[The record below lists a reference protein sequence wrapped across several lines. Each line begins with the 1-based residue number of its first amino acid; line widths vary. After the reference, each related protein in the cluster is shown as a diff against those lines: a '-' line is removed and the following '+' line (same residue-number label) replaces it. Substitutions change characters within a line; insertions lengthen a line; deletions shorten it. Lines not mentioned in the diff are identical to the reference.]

1 MVKGVGKMSRRRLV
15 SAVAIAFLFV
25 ALARARKPGDP
36 LKPGYNLYSRQQDIQ
51 IGKIQAAQVK
61 LHYPV
66 VSNEF
71 LQGYIRRIGQ
81 RLAATPE
88 AIQSEFPFE
97 FTLLNVPA
105 VNAFALPGGP
115 MFVFTG
121 LVKSTANEAQLAAVM
136 AHEMSHVILRHGTHE
151 LSKKQAT
158 GFGAALAAALG
169 TAALGNQAGLAQL
182 TRLGLGMGENSLILH
197 FSREAE
203 SEADLLG
210 SHLMAESGYDPMQ
223 MARFFETLS
232 QSGGSGLQFF
242 SDHPNPDNR
251 QHAIEQEAQGL
262 PKRQYGYETGEFERA
277 KLEVNELPLAG
288 RGASLPSAPLPPQ
301 MVPASEWKTT
311 RVKSYQVLLP
321 ANWNAYGNAD
331 SNALIIAPTGGVTRT
346 KSGAIDLGFG
356 AMIDYFQPES
366 KEMSL
371 TTATLGLVAHL
382 HSQDSTIEMAAAQ
395 QRTVHT
401 GGGEALISLLKARS
415 STLGPEANVLF
426 TMNRPQGLFYV
437 LAIAPQRNYAELQET
452 FTKILN
458 SIRFSE

>member
-1 MVKGVGKMSRRRLV
+1 MSRRGFI
-15 SAVAIAFLFV
+15 SAAAIAYLSAGF
-25 ALARARKPGDP
+25 AHARKPGDP

-51 IGKIQAAQVK
+51 IGRVQAAQVK

-88 AIQSEFPFE
+88 AVQSTFPFE
-97 FTLLNVPA
+97 FTLLNVPV

-121 LVKSTANEAQLAAVM
+121 LVKSTASEAQLAGVM

-182 TRLGLGMGENSLILH
+182 TRMGLGLGENSLILH

-232 QSGGSGLQFF
+232 QTAGAGSQFF

-251 QHAIEQEAQGL
+251 QRAIEEEVQGL

-277 KLEVNELPLAG
+277 KLEVNELPLNG
-288 RGASLPSAPLPPQ
+288 SGPTLSSAPLPPQ
-301 MVPASEWKTT
+301 MVPTEPWKVT

-321 ANWNAYGNAD
+321 ANWIAYGIAE
-331 SNALIIAPTGGVTRT
+331 SNSLIIAPTGGVSRT
-346 KSGAIDLGFG
+346 KSGAIDLGVG
-356 AMIDYFQPES
+356 SMLGYFQPEAAQT
-366 KEMSL
+366 SL
-371 TTATLGLVAHL
+371 GTATLSLVTRL
-382 HSQDSTIEMAAAQ
+382 HSQDPTIELTAAQ
-395 QRTVHT
+395 QRTVQT
-401 GGGEALISLLKARS
+401 GGGEALITQLRARS
-415 STLGPEANVLF
+415 ATLGQEANMLF
-426 TMNRPQGLFYV
+426 TLNRPQGLFYV
-437 LAIAPQRNYAELQET
+437 LSIAPQRNYAELQET
-452 FTKILN
+452 FTRILN

>member
-1 MVKGVGKMSRRRLV
+1 MVKVVDTMSRERLIG
-15 SAVAIAFLFV
+15 AVAIALVSAGV
-25 ALARARKPGDP
+25 AHGRKPGDP

-51 IGKIQAAQVK
+51 IGRIQAAQVK
-61 LHYPV
+61 RQYPV
-66 VSNEF
+66 VPNEF

-88 AIQSEFPFE
+88 AIQSEFPFD

-121 LVKSTANEAQLAAVM
+121 LVKTTATEAQLAGVM

-169 TAALGNQAGLAQL
+169 TAALGNSAGLAQL
-182 TRLGLGMGENSLILH
+182 TRMGLGLGENSLILH

-210 SHLMAESGYDPMQ
+210 SHLMAEAGYDPMQ

-232 QSGGSGLQFF
+232 QTGGAGLQFF

-251 QHAIEQEAQGL
+251 QRAIEEEAQAL
-262 PKRQYGYETGEFERA
+262 SKRQYGDETGEFERA

-288 RGASLPSAPLPPQ
+288 RGPSLPSAPLPSQ
-301 MVPASEWKTT
+301 MVPSTTWKQM
-311 RVKSYQVLLP
+311 RVKSYQLILP
-321 ANWNAYGNAD
+321 ANWNGYGSVD
-331 SNALIIAPTGGVTRT
+331 SNSLIIAPTGGVSRMKT
-346 KSGAIDLGFG
+346 GAIDLSYGVMLG
-356 AMIDYFQPES
+356 YFQPQT
-366 KEMSL
+366 KDMSL
-371 TTATLGLVAHL
+371 GTATLSLVTQL
-382 HSQDSTIEMAAAQ
+382 HSGDPTIEIAAPQ
-395 QRTVHT
+395 QRSVHA
-401 GGGEALISLLKARS
+401 GGAEAMITLLRAKS
-415 STLGPEANVLF
+415 TTLGTEANVLY
-426 TMNRPQGLFYV
+426 TMVRPQGLFYA
-437 LAIAPQRNYAELQET
+437 LSIAPERNYPELQQA
-452 FTKILN
+452 FTQILN